1 MNVRGNEGQL
11 APISIDCPHLRAANE
26 TSQKRR
32 YYFQIKTDSRKNLH
46 EVNSCGNGGHFK

>member
-26 TSQKRR
+26 TGQKRR